1 MNKSF
6 NFFCGTLILMG
17 LIVGCGGGGG
27 GNNGPSL
34 TDHLT
39 PVQAGARISRTTSS
53 GLPGICSLGF
63 FANRVSKVGMV
74 TALHCTEPAD
84 LSSSFETFSQSD
96 DANTSYDFANVTKK
110 APFTSGAA
118 CLNADYCFETDAL
131 FAELFSQTPKNAAVA
146 HVPLNQNHPVSSLTD
161 KYIGTTAVV
170 AGDTV
175 TGIGAT
181 TGKHQGNVTET
192 FYIARAGNYFGK
204 IVKISNLTCA
214 SFLSQGGDS
223 GGVVLQAAGNN
234 TWNLAGVTSVS
245 RPNASC
251 FTPVARATAALGANV
266 AY

>member
-1 MNKSF
+1 MKNPLKLF
-6 NFFCGTLILMG
+6 GGALILMS
-17 LIVGCGGGGG
+17 LIISCGDGGGGG
-27 GNNGPSL
+27 GPSL

-39 PVQAGARISRTTSS
+39 PVQAGARISRITSN
-53 GLPGICSLGF
+53 GVPGICSLGF

-84 LSSSFETFSQSD
+84 LGSSFETFSQSD

-131 FAELFSQTPKNAAVA
+131 FAELSDQTPKNAAVA
-146 HVPLNQNHPVSSLTD
+146 NVPLNQNRPVSRVPD
-161 KYIGTTAVV
+161 KYTSTVV
-170 AGDTV
+170 PIAGDLL

-192 FYIARAGNYFGK
+192 FHIARAGGYFGK
-204 IVKISNLTCA
+204 IVKISNLMCV
-214 SFLSQGGDS
+214 SFSLQGGDS
-223 GGVVLQAAGNN
+223 GGVVLKAAGNN
-234 TWNLAGVTSVS
+234 IWNLAGVTSVS
-245 RPNASC
+245 SAGASC
-251 FTPVARATAALGANV
+251 FTPVARATTALGANV